1 MNMKEKKVFILTQRA
16 VERVRFLINLH
27 KEDHTAAP
35 KDNNEP
41 VMGSQSVADAATT
54 QTGAEAYQEPI
65 GIRIGVKR
73 RGCSG
78 YSYTVNYEF
87 GGEEKIKNAAS
98 SVADAI
104 LRGAKSG
111 GTADS
116 GGDVHVEQD
125 GVHIFVEGQA
135 LFYVIGTVMDYTITN
150 VEEKFTFQNP
160 NQKHSCGCGES
171 FMPFD
176 V

>member
-1 MNMKEKKVFILTQRA
+1 MIRRPPRSTLSSSS
-16 VERVRFLINLH
+16 
-27 KEDHTAAP
+27 AASDVY
-35 KDNNEP
+35 KRQ
-41 VMGSQSVADAATT
+41 MGSSSATGSSATT
-54 QTGAEAYQEPI
+54 TTPSEQQQPV
-65 GIRIGVKR
+65 GIKIGVKR

-87 GGEEKIKNAAS
+87 GGEERLKGAAG
-98 SVADAI
+98 SVADVI
-104 LRGAKSG
+104 MRSAKSG
-111 GTADS
+111 GGGGD
-116 GGDVHVEQD
+116 GDVHVQQD

-150 VEEKFTFQNP
+150 VEEKFTFANP